1 MPTTRAHRTVLATAS
16 TLVASL
22 LLAPFASEAVG
33 QSAAP
38 SVALGA
44 LTVRGPLGRP
54 AVQQVLEQSL
64 AAYQRCVAE
73 RAGQRLS
80 GELDVRVHVEANGVP
95 IAASVDRSD
104 VGDRALERCVV
115 AATEAWR
122 FPERNAATQ
131 VSFSLRVGQGQPTGE
146 SRDVAAVIALGD
158 SDEGHLP
165 ASARNSSGGR
175 REAVQRRTWTPVE
188 GGMQVV
194 GGLSASHVS
203 RALRGRSGLLR
214 RCVSASPA
222 GSGAAVPW
230 EVMVTLRLGASGQ
243 VSQEPVVQMSGAP
256 ASVTACVAAVLRE
269 TRFPRA
275 TSDTQVVARFRAEP
289 RR

>member
-1 MPTTRAHRTVLATAS
+1 
-16 TLVASL
+16 
-22 LLAPFASEAVG
+22 
-33 QSAAP
+33 
-38 SVALGA
+38 
-44 LTVRGPLGRP
+44 
-54 AVQQVLEQSL
+54 
-64 AAYQRCVAE
+64 
-73 RAGQRLS
+73 
-80 GELDVRVHVEANGVP
+80 
-95 IAASVDRSD
+95 
-104 VGDRALERCVV
+104 
-115 AATEAWR
+115 
-122 FPERNAATQ
+122 
-131 VSFSLRVGQGQPTGE
+131 
-146 SRDVAAVIALGD
+146 
-158 SDEGHLP
+158 
-165 ASARNSSGGR
+165 
-175 REAVQRRTWTPVE
+175 
-188 GGMQVV
+188 MQVV